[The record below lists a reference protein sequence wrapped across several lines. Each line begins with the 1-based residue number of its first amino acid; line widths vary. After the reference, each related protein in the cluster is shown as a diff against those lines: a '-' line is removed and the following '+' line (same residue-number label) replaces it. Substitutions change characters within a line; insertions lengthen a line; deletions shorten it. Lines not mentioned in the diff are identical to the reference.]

1 MLPDTVVKII
11 HPDSLGQ
18 AKGRNKQQQER
29 LKQYANFLQTE
40 DEEDIEAQLLDLRKM
55 NKIPQEYIE
64 WFEVANSYLDDI
76 SSVDS

>member
-29 LKQYANFLQTE
+29 LKQYAKFLQTE

-55 NKIPQEYIE
+55 NKIPQEYTE